1 MRVRAAGFALLL
13 VVVTAACAA
22 PRPAS
27 DASPQGSAPAPAAVA
42 SPTAA
47 PTATPSLSAAP
58 QSAQCGQRIASDFV
72 LANDLKC
79 NGDAF
84 VITGDNLTLDLG
96 GRTITGPGMGPQ
108 TWPNPQLDS
117 VGVRTGG
124 HVGVTIRNGTISEF
138 STGIYF
144 VDMEKS
150 RIEDVTSQRS
160 RYGFYIHASNGNTI
174 LRSTVVANIYGLH
187 LQDANE
193 NLIQSNNLIRQTY
206 NSPGGYGIYLYR
218 SRNNRILENTIENN
232 VNWGIWFSDA
242 RNNSIFRNNVS
253 GNSPQVSDNNPD
265 ANLWYDADKKE
276 GNWWS
281 DYRGTDGDRDFVGDT
296 PYAIQGP
303 GGAVDAYPFVER
315 DGWKKKTGATVDHY
329 RPPLAR
335 PAREVRLVV
344 VAGGTV
350 GVGRPHD
357 SALAASA
364 VRASSV
370 AIQTDGRTLLAL
382 DGQTLTTWDLTNG
395 EPSTR
400 TIAIDRGIVGANRDG
415 VSALIV
421 GPRGAQ
427 QIDLTT
433 GRQEFFAYSHTPQEL
448 APSYKHNHIFVAT
461 QRGIDLLY
469 LNLGGR
475 TPYTIPLD
483 GPAGAMSMNLS
494 GTRIYTAIRG
504 RNVINVVD
512 TEQYAVVQRITI
524 PAEATAIAV
533 SPREEALYVGTADGV
548 LAIDL
553 GNEAV
558 RSRASFLGA
567 VADLAISPNADEL
580 YVALAGQQRA
590 IAVLDTATLRTAN
603 VIPLQADPT
612 RLLAASF

>member
-1 MRVRAAGFALLL
+1 
-13 VVVTAACAA
+13 
-22 PRPAS
+22 
-27 DASPQGSAPAPAAVA
+27 
-42 SPTAA
+42 
-47 PTATPSLSAAP
+47 
-58 QSAQCGQRIASDFV
+58 V

-84 VITGDNLTLDLG
+84 IITADNITLDLG

-108 TWPNPQLDS
+108 TWPQPQLDS

-124 HVGVTIRNGTISEF
+124 HAGVTIRNGTISEF

-174 LRSTVVANIYGLH
+174 LRSTVVGNIYGLH

-193 NLIQSNNLIRQTY
+193 NLIQSNNLVRQTY

-265 ANLWYDADKKE
+265 ANVWYDAEKKE

-315 DGWKKKTGATVDHY
+315 DGWKKKTGATIDHY

-382 DGQTLTTWDLTNG
+382 DGHTLTTWDLTNG

-400 TIAIDRGIVGANRDG
+400 TIAIDGGIVGANRDG

-427 QIDLTT
+427 QIDLNT

-504 RNVINVVD
+504 QNLINVVD
-512 TEQYAVVQRITI
+512 TEQYAVVQRIAI

-558 RSRASFLGA
+558 RARASFLGA

-603 VIPLQADPT
+603 VIPLRADPT
-612 RLLAASF
+612 RLLAASY